1 MFQQTLL
8 HMASHI
14 PFQWDYINLHSTV
27 YRERFMGHPVALF
40 AFILK
45 VLVREKKAATQ
56 LGVIVGKNVQ
66 HILKSDPTFLYV
78 THPFNCDIFF
88 LQNEPNFLNCDPVFF
103 FQSDPIF
110 FKF

>member
-56 LGVIVGKNVQ
+56 LGVIVGKQ
-66 HILKSDPTFLYV
+66 CS
-78 THPFNCDIFF
+78 THCKNSFF
-88 LQNEPNFLNCDPVFF
+88 
-103 FQSDPIF
+103 
-110 FKF
+110 